1 MNNALYS
8 PFGLVVAA
16 LSVIA
21 AAWLAY
27 CFQRKG
33 WQKRWAVSY
42 ALTAAMLSLLLGRAI
57 YCGIHSASIFYDPMG
72 RFMGLAPF
80 FDPQVGTISVV
91 GVVLGCLAAAPLTAV
106 CMKARPLAVLD
117 VLALPLTL
125 LFALARF
132 FEPLTGQGY
141 GPAVTAS
148 WLCWE
153 PLSIQNGWGGWMIS
167 ICFIEGLL
175 LLCIAAFLLF
185 FKPRQ
190 TGTVFLVALLLVTA
204 SQLIPESLRRDNALK
219 LFTFA
224 RINQICFVT
233 LLFAGCV
240 GGWVRS
246 ARLGQGRKVIWAEVA
261 LTLLGI
267 LLLIAGEFALDKTQ
281 WPDAAIYLVMAAI
294 LLSMLGA
301 GLRRTLRNDREAAA

>member
-8 PFGLVVAA
+8 PFGLVTALLALLAA
-16 LSVIA
+16 CL
-21 AAWLAY
+21 LTY
-27 CFQRKG
+27 RFHREG
-33 WQKRWAVSY
+33 WQKRWAVLY
-42 ALTAAMLSLLLGRAI
+42 ALTAALLSLLLGRAI
-57 YCGIHSASIFYDPMG
+57 YCGIHSVSIFYDPMG

-80 FDPQVGTISVV
+80 FDPRVGTISVV
-91 GVVLGCLAAAPLTAV
+91 GVVLGCLIAAPLTAA

-125 LFALARF
+125 LLALARF

-148 WLCWE
+148 RLCWE

-167 ICFIEGLL
+167 ICFIEGVLL
-175 LLCIAAFLLF
+175 LGIAAWLLF

-190 TGTVFLVALLLVTA
+190 TGTMFLVALALVAA

-233 LLFAGCV
+233 LLFAACA

-246 ARLGQGRKVIWAEVA
+246 ARLGQGKGAIWAEAA

-267 LLLIAGEFALDKTQ
+267 ALLIAGEFALDKMQ

-294 LLSMLGA
+294 LLGMLGA
-301 GLRRTLRNDREAAA
+301 CLRRSLHNDREAAT

>member
-8 PFGLVVAA
+8 PFGLVVALLVA
-16 LSVIA
+16 LSCVS
-21 AAWLAY
+21 LTNL
-27 CFQRKG
+27 FHHRG

-42 ALTAAMLSLLLGRAI
+42 AMTAAILSLLLGRAI

-72 RFMGLAPF
+72 RYMGLAPF
-80 FDPQVGTISVV
+80 FDTKVGTISVV

-106 CMKARPLAVLD
+106 CMKARPLALLD

-125 LFALARF
+125 LFAMARF

-153 PLSIQNGWGGWMIS
+153 PLSAQNGWGGWMIS

-175 LLCIAAFLLF
+175 LLGIAAFLPF
-185 FKPRQ
+185 FKPRR

-246 ARLGQGRKVIWAEVA
+246 ARLGQGRKAIWAELA

-281 WPDAAIYLVMAAI
+281 WPDAAIYLVMAVI
-294 LLSMLGA
+294 LLGMLGA
-301 GLRRTLRNDREAAA
+301 ALRRTLHNDCEAAT